1 MLIVNARCR
10 WLWKGLT
17 VQTQWV
23 AASLWGIM
31 LFYLSIIQL
40 TESIQMCFQL
50 HLFIA
55 HQSIITWNG
64 FQIQI
69 IFFLSLSIQQNH
81 LLHIFKTQSHQLI
94 FDNKLGQRWETTGRL
109 RSKIKNR
116 FRIILS
122 AKWYAALNHPDVIRR
137 KYILSSMYDL

>member
-1 MLIVNARCR
+1 MQVAMKRTDSSNAMSSCLALRYYA
-10 WLWKGLT
+10 L
-17 VQTQWV
+17 
-23 AASLWGIM
+23 
-31 LFYLSIIQL
+31 
-40 TESIQMCFQL
+40 
-50 HLFIA
+50 LFIHYPTDREYSNVFPIA
-55 HQSIITWNG
+55 FCSLHIKASSRG
-64 FQIQI
+64 MDSKYRS
-69 IFFLSLSIQQNH
+69 FFLSLSIQQNH

>member
-1 MLIVNARCR
+1 MQVAMKSTDTSNAMSSCLALRYYA
-10 WLWKGLT
+10 L
-17 VQTQWV
+17 
-23 AASLWGIM
+23 
-31 LFYLSIIQL
+31 LFIHYP
-40 TESIQMCFQL
+40 TDIQMCFQL

-69 IFFLSLSIQQNH
+69 IFSLSLSIQQNH

-116 FRIILS
+116 LRIILS

>member
-1 MLIVNARCR
+1 MNARCR

-17 VQTQWV
+17 VQTLWV

-50 HLFIA
+50 HFVHCTSKHHHVEWIPNTD
-55 HQSIITWNG
+55 H
-64 FQIQI
+64 
-69 IFFLSLSIQQNH
+69 FFSLSLSIQQNH

-116 FRIILS
+116 LRIILS